1 MRPRELPSRLAIAA
15 ALLATVGCMMGQTSQ
30 KVSWDLRHGHPK
42 TAVHWASRSDAYEVA
57 HVDATIL
64 LPGDRKFTGRD
75 VTVRMFGQGDQVQVL
90 GILFPKTTLD
100 DGYRQARDLSRD
112 WHLNTS
118 SLDSWYQEVQDGRKR
133 GVKDADVRFYAA
145 MSGPALS
152 AAGPTPSANVLD
164 SYDDEKPFLLD
175 FELQWVPA

>member
-1 MRPRELPSRLAIAA
+1 MRPRELLSRLAMLAALVAA
-15 ALLATVGCMMGQTSQ
+15 AGCMMGQAPH

-42 TAVHWASRSDAYEVA
+42 SAVQWASRSDAYQVA
-57 HVDATIL
+57 NVDATIL
-64 LPGDRKFTGRD
+64 LPGDRTFKGSD

-100 DGYRQARDLSRD
+100 DGYRQAKELSRE

-118 SLDSWYQEVQDGRKR
+118 ALDSWYQGVQDGRKR
-133 GVKDADVRFYAA
+133 GVKDANVRYDAA

-152 AAGPTPSANVLD
+152 ADGPTPSANVLQ
-164 SYDDEKPFLLD
+164 SYNDEKPFLLD